1 MTPTVMTSMTGVRP
15 GSRPASTTRRT
26 TSRSESTPTSRVPS
40 STMTMPTFSL
50 AIVRTASVTMASRC
64 TVKRKSGRMM
74 SRSFFIAGPP
84 RRGRHLHR
92 GTLLRNPR
100 QIVQQQPRPPIDVV
114 LANGLAHPHHSR
126 SPLLRGHG
134 HRRSYGI
141 GHAVDVVRVDEQRIA
156 ELGGG
161 TGELAQD
168 QDSVI
173 VVADG
178 DELLGH
184 EVHPVMQGGDHAEV
198 GVAIERPDV
207 PMLVMALEVDDGPP
221 APRLERA
228 IDPLHGRLHLR
239 LELLVAPD
247 GAAARRRELDEDEAL
262 AIFGESLEEPP
273 DGEEPLGDPL
283 GVVEPLHSHTHEL
296 RRNTELREQLLP
308 RGLGRIVDEG
318 GGHADGERLDGG
330 GVRPS
335 IDREV
340 LPVDASLHHAL
351 HGLQKIIAEILGVEA
366 DEVGP
371 QHAAQ
376 EILLPGTDAERFV
389 VRPRDV
395 PEDGRARIGA
405 WRLDEGGQ
413 EREVIVLDE

>member
-15 GSRPASTTRRT
+15 GSRPASTT
-26 TSRSESTPTSRVPS
+26 RSESTPTSRVPS

-50 AIVRTASVTMASRC
+50 AIVRTASVTIASRC

-84 RRGRHLHR
+84 RRGRRLHR
-92 GTLLRNPR
+92 GALLGNPR

-141 GHAVDVVRVDEQRIA
+141 GHAVDVVRVDEQGIA

-161 TGELAQD
+161 AGELAQD
-168 QDSVI
+168 QGSVI

-207 PMLVMALEVDDGPP
+207 PMLVMALEVDDGAP

-228 IDPLHGRLHLR
+228 IDRLHGRLHLR
-239 LELLVAPD
+239 LELMVAPD
-247 GAAARRRELDEDEAL
+247 GAA
-262 AIFGESLEEPP
+262 
-273 DGEEPLGDPL
+273 
-283 GVVEPLHSHTHEL
+283 T
-296 RRNTELREQLLP
+296 
-308 RGLGRIVDEG
+308 
-318 GGHADGERLDGG
+318 
-330 GVRPS
+330 
-335 IDREV
+335 
-340 LPVDASLHHAL
+340 
-351 HGLQKIIAEILGVEA
+351 
-366 DEVGP
+366 
-371 QHAAQ
+371 
-376 EILLPGTDAERFV
+376 
-389 VRPRDV
+389 
-395 PEDGRARIGA
+395 
-405 WRLDEGGQ
+405 
-413 EREVIVLDE
+413 